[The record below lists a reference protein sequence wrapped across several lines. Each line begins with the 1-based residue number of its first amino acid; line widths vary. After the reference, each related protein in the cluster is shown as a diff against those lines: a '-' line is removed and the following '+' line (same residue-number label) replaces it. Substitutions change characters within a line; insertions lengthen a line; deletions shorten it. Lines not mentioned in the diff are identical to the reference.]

1 VVGDDPPAPDSNSAD
16 RKAEKK
22 ARKKA
27 NKHAEE
33 RRRAMGAR
41 RRRK

>member
-1 VVGDDPPAPDSNSAD
+1 VVGNDPPAPDSNNTA

-27 NKHAEE
+27 NKQAEE

-41 RRRK
+41 QRRR